1 MSIKRNSILFLLLLF
16 LVVTVNGQQK
26 KEGKTSLPK
35 AKYVFL
41 FIGDGMGLA
50 HTSLAEAYLAS
61 KEGSVGM
68 HKLVMSDFPVQSY
81 QRTTALNRFIT
92 CSAAGGT
99 ALATGSK
106 TSINTIGM
114 NGDRTKKLFSIAT
127 RAHNKGYKVGIMTSV
142 SIDHATPASF
152 YAHQPD
158 RNMYY
163 EIANELVNS
172 HFDYFG
178 GGGLINPTGKKGN
191 KPDLYDAAV
200 KKGFKLVR
208 DRDSFGKLQKSDL
221 PVFVVNPVINE
232 ENASMPY
239 VIDHANASFTLA
251 QITKKAIDLLQGPD
265 GFFMMIEGGKIDWAA
280 HSNDAA
286 IVVREVLALDSAV
299 MEAVSFYQK
308 HPNETLIVIT
318 ADHETG
324 GLALGWAGM
333 KYESNLTLLDQQ
345 KGSFDELDS
354 HIKQYK
360 KRALGNFN
368 YDSVAL
374 ILKKDYGF
382 GESITLNSWEQE
394 QLRRAF
400 LASMTGKGFS
410 QFEEEN
416 FILYGGLDPIGAT
429 ARRILNQKAGIGW
442 TTWSHT
448 GIPVPVRVMGASAD
462 IYKDYI
468 ENTDIP
474 TFIARSMR
482 LSLENIEK

>member
-1 MSIKRNSILFLLLLF
+1 MNLKRNFILSLVFLCI
-16 LVVTVNGQQK
+16 VAIVNGQ
-26 KEGKTSLPK
+26 EGRESKSSLPK

-106 TSINTIGM
+106 TTINTIGM
-114 NGDRTKKLFSIAT
+114 NGPRDKKLFSIAT
-127 RAHNKGYKVGIMTSV
+127 RAHQMGYKVGIMTSV
-142 SIDHATPASF
+142 SIDHATPATF

-163 EIANELVNS
+163 EIGNELVNS
-172 HFDYFG
+172 GFDYFG

-191 KPDLYDAAV
+191 KPDLYTAAV
-200 KKGFKLVR
+200 SKGFKLIR
-208 DRDSFGKLQKSDL
+208 DKESFSQAKKIDL

-232 ENASMPY
+232 DNASMPY
-239 VIDHANASFTLA
+239 VIDHAKASFTLA
-251 QITKKAIDLLQGPD
+251 QITKKAIDLLEGPD

-286 IVVREVLALDSAV
+286 TVVKEVLALDSAV
-299 MEAVSFYQK
+299 MEAVKFYQK
-308 HPNETLIVIT
+308 HPKETLIVIT

-354 HIKQYK
+354 HLKQYK
-360 KRALGNFN
+360 QRAAGNFN

-382 GESITLNSWEQE
+382 GESVTLSPWEQE
-394 QLRRAF
+394 QLRRAYQV
-400 LASMTGKGFS
+400 SMSGKGGS

-416 FILYGGLDPIGAT
+416 FLLYGGLDPIGAT

-448 GIPVPVRVMGASAD
+448 GIPVPVRAMGASAEA
-462 IYKDYI
+462 YKDYI

>member
-1 MSIKRNSILFLLLLF
+1 
-16 LVVTVNGQQK
+16 
-26 KEGKTSLPK
+26 
-35 AKYVFL
+35 
-41 FIGDGMGLA
+41 
-50 HTSLAEAYLAS
+50 
-61 KEGSVGM
+61 
-68 HKLVMSDFPVQSY
+68 
-81 QRTTALNRFIT
+81 
-92 CSAAGGT
+92 
-99 ALATGSK
+99 
-106 TSINTIGM
+106 
-114 NGDRTKKLFSIAT
+114 
-127 RAHNKGYKVGIMTSV
+127 
-142 SIDHATPASF
+142 
-152 YAHQPD
+152 
-158 RNMYY
+158 
-163 EIANELVNS
+163 
-172 HFDYFG
+172 
-178 GGGLINPTGKKGN
+178 
-191 KPDLYDAAV
+191 
-200 KKGFKLVR
+200 
-208 DRDSFGKLQKSDL
+208 
-221 PVFVVNPVINE
+221 
-232 ENASMPY
+232 MPY

-286 IVVREVLALDSAV
+286 TVVREVLALDSAV

-462 IYKDYI
+462 IYNDYI

>member
-1 MSIKRNSILFLLLLF
+1 MKPGKKLILALLF
-16 LVVTVNGQQK
+16 LSVIVIVNGQ
-26 KEGKTSLPK
+26 ERRELKTTLPK

-68 HKLVMSDFPVQSY
+68 NKLVMSEFPVQSY

-106 TSINTIGM
+106 TTINTIGM
-114 NGDRTKKLFSIAT
+114 NGPRDKKLFSIAT
-127 RAHNKGYKVGIMTSV
+127 RAHQMGYKVGIMTSV
-142 SIDHATPASF
+142 SIDHATPATF

-163 EIANELVNS
+163 EIGNELVNS
-172 HFDYFG
+172 GFDYFG

-191 KPDLYDAAV
+191 KADLYTAAV
-200 KKGFKLVR
+200 SKGFKLIR
-208 DRDSFGKLQKSDL
+208 DKESFSQAKKSDL

-232 ENASMPY
+232 DNASMPY
-239 VIDHANASFTLA
+239 VIDHAKASFTLA
-251 QITKKAIDLLQGPD
+251 QITRKAIDLLESPD

-286 IVVREVLALDSAV
+286 TVVKEVLALDSAV
-299 MEAVSFYQK
+299 MEAVKFYQK
-308 HPNETLIVIT
+308 HPKETLIVIT

-360 KRALGNFN
+360 QRAAGNFS

-382 GESITLNSWEQE
+382 GESVTLSSWEQE
-394 QLRRAF
+394 QLRRAYQ
-400 LASMTGKGFS
+400 ASMSGKGCN
-410 QFEEEN
+410 QFEEEY

-448 GIPVPVRVMGASAD
+448 GIPVPVRVMGTSAD
-462 IYKDYI
+462 AYKDYI